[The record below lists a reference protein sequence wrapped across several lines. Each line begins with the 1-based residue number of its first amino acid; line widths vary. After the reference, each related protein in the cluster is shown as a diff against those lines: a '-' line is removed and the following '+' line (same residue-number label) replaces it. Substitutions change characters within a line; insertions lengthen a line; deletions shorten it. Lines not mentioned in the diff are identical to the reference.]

1 LYRTSLHYAV
11 TGPRVIRSFRRKGLE
26 TLFTTSSAK
35 RVPAAWRSRIERILD
50 RLDAAVRPQDMSVPG
65 WRLHSLRGDQKDRW
79 AVEVSGN
86 LRLTFAF
93 DGEHA
98 IDVDLEDYH

>member
-1 LYRTSLHYAV
+1 
-11 TGPRVIRSFRRKGLE
+11 VIRSFRHKGLE

-35 RVPAAWRSRIERILD
+35 RVPAAWRPRIERMLD
-50 RLDAAVRPQDMSVPG
+50 RLDSAVRPQDMSVPG

-86 LRLTFAF
+86 WRLTFAF

>member
-1 LYRTSLHYAV
+1 M
-11 TGPRVIRSFRRKGLE
+11 IRSFRHKGLE
-26 TLFTTSSAK
+26 TLFTTGSAK
-35 RVPAAWRSRIERILD
+35 RVPAVWRSRIERMLD
-50 RLDAAVRPQDMSVPG
+50 RLDSAVRPQDMSVPG

-98 IDVDLEDYH
+98 IDVDLEDYP